1 MEVFMLRAMSLFLA
15 WILVAAAATAQN
27 PPDQSSMPGNT
38 GQQNMPAMRDHM
50 MKSMQADLD
59 TMRSNLQK
67 MKDQL
72 KKVSDQSTR
81 DQLKLNIDMWTSQI
95 DNMDKHM
102 TMMKSMMGRGRG
114 MMMQGQ
120 QPLPSPK
127 K

>member
-27 PPDQSSMPGNT
+27 PPDQSSMPGST
-38 GQQNMPAMRDHM
+38 GQQNMSAMHDQM

-72 KKVSDQSTR
+72 KKVSDQSAR
-81 DQLKLNIDMWTSQI
+81 DQLQLNIDMWTSLL
-95 DNMDKHM
+95 DNMDKHL
-102 TMMKSMMGRGRG
+102 TMMKSMTGQGRGR
-114 MMMQGQ
+114 MMHGQ
-120 QPLPSPK
+120 QPSPSPK